1 MENFSRNTFITHS
14 RPRYYNP
21 LRNCN
26 NENKRKSIKIQVGFS
41 FKKIA
46 EFDLYPS
53 KQLICGGTKDGMYIL
68 SRFYTIFLLLSFY
81 GALKCIVTHLQ
92 IYQGQRHQ
100 GNVMSICQKEVK
112 RAPLRRKCKLREDCF
127 KKVCKILTMCLH
139 F

>member
-1 MENFSRNTFITHS
+1 MENFSHNTFITHS
-14 RPRYYNP
+14 RPQYCNP
-21 LRNCN
+21 LCNCN
-26 NENKRKSIKIQVGFS
+26 NENKRKPIKIQVGFS

-53 KQLICGGTKDGMYIL
+53 KQLICGGTKNGMCIL

-100 GNVMSICQKEVK
+100 GNVMSICRKEVESSTTK
-112 RAPLRRKCKLREDCF
+112 TEMQIKGRLFLKS
-127 KKVCKILTMCLH
+127 LH
-139 F
+139 TEHYIKN